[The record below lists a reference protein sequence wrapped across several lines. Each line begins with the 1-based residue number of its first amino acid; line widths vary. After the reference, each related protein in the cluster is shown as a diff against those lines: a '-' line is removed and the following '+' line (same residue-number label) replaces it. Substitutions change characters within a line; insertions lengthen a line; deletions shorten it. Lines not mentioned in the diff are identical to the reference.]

1 MTLTPLIE
9 WFKNGLTTTDR
20 ETDRNLASSREAI
33 GLRALA
39 VLVLGAFI
47 DKAFNTAPEPGTHGR
62 GAAILVANLGFV
74 FVVAAGVFATTRRSR
89 RAEVELWPYVL
100 LVAMTVASGALEAL
114 QPNGSWETGPYIV
127 AILAALRLGRVSG
140 ALALAVLDAALLVF
154 GAIEHNT
161 APTVSLILLST
172 LPWFLML
179 RLLRRVREKNLALEA
194 SQVAEARAAAAAERG
209 HLAREMHD
217 VLAHSLSALALQ
229 LESTRLL
236 AHGRGVD
243 EDVRRALDQAH
254 HIAASGLEEARRAIA
269 TARGDEI
276 PGRQR
281 LEALVEAFGEHSG
294 LPVTLEVH
302 GEQRELA
309 ADARLA
315 VYRTAQEA
323 LTNVR
328 RHATAERIDVRL
340 DYRADATILVVEDRS
355 APGVPPPA
363 PTSEGNGGYGLTGM
377 RERAALLDGSLVAEP
392 TAHGFR
398 VELRIPARTGA
409 GVSGGHGR

>member
-1 MTLTPLIE
+1 
-9 WFKNGLTTTDR
+9 
-20 ETDRNLASSREAI
+20 
-33 GLRALA
+33 
-39 VLVLGAFI
+39 
-47 DKAFNTAPEPGTHGR
+47 
-62 GAAILVANLGFV
+62 
-74 FVVAAGVFATTRRSR
+74 
-89 RAEVELWPYVL
+89 
-100 LVAMTVASGALEAL
+100 MTVTSGALEAL

-140 ALALAVLDAALLVF
+140 AITLAALDAALTVF
-154 GAIEHNT
+154 GVIEHNT

-179 RLLRRVREKNLALEA
+179 RLLRRIREKNLALEA

-243 EDVRRALDQAH
+243 EDVTRALNQAH
-254 HIAASGLEEARRAIA
+254 HIAASGLDEARRAIA
-269 TARGDEI
+269 TARGDDV
-276 PGRQR
+276 PGPQR
-281 LEALVEAFGEHSG
+281 LEALVETFGEHSG

-323 LTNVR
+323 LTNIR
-328 RHATAERIDVRL
+328 RHATPERIDVRSTIAPMRPFSSSKTGRL
-340 DYRADATILVVEDRS
+340 PACRLRRQPPTATAATASPACVS
-355 APGVPPPA
+355 APRYSTGASSPSRRRTASASSCGSRPGPA
-363 PTSEGNGGYGLTGM
+363 P
-377 RERAALLDGSLVAEP
+377 V
-392 TAHGFR
+392 
-398 VELRIPARTGA
+398 
-409 GVSGGHGR
+409 